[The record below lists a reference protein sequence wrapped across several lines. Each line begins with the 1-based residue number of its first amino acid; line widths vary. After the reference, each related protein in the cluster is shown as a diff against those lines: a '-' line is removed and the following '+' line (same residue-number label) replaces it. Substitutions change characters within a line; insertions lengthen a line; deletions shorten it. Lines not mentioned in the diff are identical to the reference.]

1 MAKKT
6 PKNSCLDCRWAQ
18 WNLLKL
24 QGYGRCSFPVDL
36 LVFPEAFHIQVP
48 DADAGGIQKDSPYT
62 NCPCHQAKEKP

>member
-24 QGYGRCSFPVDL
+24 QGYGNCMFPVSL
-36 LVFPEAFHIQVP
+36 LVFPKAFPVRMP
-48 DADAGGIQKDSPYT
+48 DRGG
-62 NCPCHQAKEKP
+62 NCPCYQTTKQIEP